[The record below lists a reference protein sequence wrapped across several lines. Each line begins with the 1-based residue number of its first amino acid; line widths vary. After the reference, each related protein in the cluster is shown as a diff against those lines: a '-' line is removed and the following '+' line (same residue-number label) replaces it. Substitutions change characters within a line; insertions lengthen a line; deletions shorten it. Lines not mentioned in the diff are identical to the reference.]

1 MLEQNIR
8 KDITKRILELEWPK
22 FINLDQGEIS
32 KTIITEGEQI
42 STGFM
47 YFLSAI
53 IFFLISCTYFVI
65 CLFLVKNT
73 LILLIFYAFIAF
85 RIYKHYSREASRLG
99 RNLSLITSNI
109 G

>member
-1 MLEQNIR
+1 MIIR
-8 KDITKRILELEWPK
+8 KDITKRILNLDWPY

-32 KTIITEGEQI
+32 KTIIAEGEQI

-53 IFFLISCTYFVI
+53 IFFFISTTYLII

-73 LILLIFYAFIAF
+73 LLILIFYAFIAL
-85 RIYKHYSREASRLG
+85 RIYKHYSKKLVD
-99 RNLSLITSNI
+99 LVKIFL
-109 G
+109 